1 MIKTIFISIRL
12 ITMQHFGG
20 QGKLISFENVT
31 KRKYTYVVLSS
42 IVASKHKLGIISSK
56 VKLLKVKDAL

>member
-31 KRKYTYVVLSS
+31 KRKYTYVLSS

>member
-1 MIKTIFISIRL
+1 
-12 ITMQHFGG
+12 MQHFGG

-31 KRKYTYVVLSS
+31 KRKYTYVLSS
-42 IVASKHKLGIISSK
+42 IVASKHKLGIISSR

>member
-1 MIKTIFISIRL
+1 
-12 ITMQHFGG
+12 MQHFGG

-42 IVASKHKLGIISSK
+42 IVASKHKLGIISSTR

>member
-1 MIKTIFISIRL
+1 
-12 ITMQHFGG
+12 MQHFGG

-31 KRKYTYVVLSS
+31 KRKYTYVLSS
-42 IVASKHKLGIISSK
+42 IVASKHKLGIISSTR